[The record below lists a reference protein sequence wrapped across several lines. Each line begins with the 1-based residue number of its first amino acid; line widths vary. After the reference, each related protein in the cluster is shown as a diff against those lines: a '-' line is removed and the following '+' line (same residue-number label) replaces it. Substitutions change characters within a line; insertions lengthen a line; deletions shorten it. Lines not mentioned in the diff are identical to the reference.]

1 MYQACHLVCMIQAL
15 RRALVLIAVVSGLAA
30 PALAAPPS
38 DGKDAFGIA
47 IGSSVRKIE
56 GAKQFKPGWYN
67 VPAPP
72 KPDARF
78 KSVAVE
84 AFGDT
89 GVCVIQAVSPEFARD
104 EGGARIRQAIDRLAD
119 DFSTVYGQPEK
130 LDVCTGFGCAPD
142 LWGEDLQTGSRR
154 YGYRWATHNGGPSSV
169 RDISVV
175 AVAHSVTSFVFLV
188 QFDSSDITK
197 CRAAEVR

>member
-1 MYQACHLVCMIQAL
+1 MIQAL
-15 RRALVLIAVVSGLAA
+15 RRALVLIALMSGLAA

-47 IGSSVRKIE
+47 MGSSVRKVE
-56 GAKQFKPGWYN
+56 GAKQFKPGWYD

-84 AFGDT
+84 AFSDT
-89 GVCVIQAVSPEFARD
+89 GICVIQAVSPEFTRD
-104 EGGARIRQAIDRLAD
+104 EGGAKIRQAIDRLAD
-119 DFSTVYGQPEK
+119 DFSTLYGQPEK

-154 YGYRWATHNGGPSSV
+154 YGYRWATHGGAAGSV

-188 QFDSSDITK
+188 QFDSNELTR
-197 CRAAEVR
+197 CRFNEER